1 MALNAELYPDFP
13 VRDNPDTAETGME
26 TLRQH
31 DEVSQPGHPLLHTT
45 HMQFRH
51 DDVAKPDFSQARPT
65 DPRRAEPFLSA
76 ITRDQFVEEE
86 RVRSLGVYPF
96 EPERAQLTVGGEGV
110 EPVVQDPGAGAPVF
124 FANAGFL
131 GLLWF
136 PLCEF
141 VVVGLRLLLL
151 LRLVLPPSDSLYV

>member
-31 DEVSQPGHPLLHTT
+31 DEFPQPGHPLLHAT

-51 DDVAKPDFSQARPT
+51 DDVAKPDFSQARPS

-76 ITRDQFVEEE
+76 INRDQFVEEE

-110 EPVVQDPGAGAPVF
+110 EPVVQNPGAGAPVF
-124 FANAGFL
+124 FANAGDL
-131 GLLWF
+131 GLGFL
-136 PLCEF
+136 LCG
-141 VVVGLRLLLL
+141 VVVVVLRLLLL
-151 LRLVLPPSDSLYV
+151 LRLVLPPSDSFYV